1 MPHSRLVA
9 PALSAVLGLSCGRG
23 SQEPQSAPAPPASQ
37 PASLLALPLSPGLIL
52 ALDPNLPGVDGE
64 DVPES
69 ARREVEVLEFGK
81 GGLRLR
87 WSGRVRTEKPD
98 SARRREEWVRARA
111 NASQSATPV
120 AAPPAAYESREVGGT
135 LLFPDFATAT
145 EFLLP
150 GLWPEGVATIAHSSA
165 LWISPNAFAE
175 LKAAGRA
182 TVPFSLSSSLLR
194 DPAASL
200 LKRAFQL
207 SSEASSGPPHLWTRE
222 TETDFSLRVD
232 GMEASRQG
240 ARRAQLVRRVHRFRC
255 GRAAARPVRHAGP
268 RSIAG
273 SRPLRP
279 RERPP
284 DAARLSR
291 VGSDPLAATGIVTG
305 PELAVVTGASSGIG
319 EALARRLAEEG
330 HDLLLVARSGDRLQ
344 LSRKRSRERT
354 GSRRDFSPPT
364 SESRKGARPCSPRRR
379 ARARPS
385 RYS

>member
-1 MPHSRLVA
+1 MAHSRLAA
-9 PALSAVLGLSCGRG
+9 PALFAALALSCGRG
-23 SQEPQSAPAPPASQ
+23 PQEPQPAPPASQ
-37 PASLLALPLSPGLIL
+37 PANPLALPLSPGLVL

-111 NASQSATPV
+111 NAPQSATPV

-150 GLWPEGVATIAHSSA
+150 GLWPEGIATIAGSSA

-194 DPAASL
+194 NPAASL
-200 LKRAFQL
+200 LKRAILL

-222 TETDFSLRVD
+222 RETNFSLRVD
-232 GMEASRQG
+232 GMEAHVKALDARNWFG
-240 ARRAQLVRRVHRFRC
+240 AYTVFADGPPLVLSVMPGPAPSLGLDLFAPASVLRTLLGYRV
-255 GRAAARPVRHAGP
+255 AEV
-268 RSIAG
+268 I
-273 SRPLRP
+273 
-279 RERPP
+279 
-284 DAARLSR
+284 RL
-291 VGSDPLAATGIVTG
+291 P
-305 PELAVVTGASSGIG
+305 
-319 EALARRLAEEG
+319 
-330 HDLLLVARSGDRLQ
+330 
-344 LSRKRSRERT
+344 
-354 GSRRDFSPPT
+354 RRDS
-364 SESRKGARPCSPRRR
+364 
-379 ARARPS
+379 
-385 RYS
+385 